1 MIKIAKRAY
10 YDDKFEQSKND
21 LKATWKLINEV
32 IKKKGIKRT
41 LPTTFNMNG
50 RIISDP
56 AEIANGFC
64 NYFTNVGSTLASTIQ
79 TTTSA
84 FQSFLGPT
92 NNQTIFLRP
101 TSIAELQ
108 EICRSFDSRKAP
120 GCDKI
125 PMHLIKNS
133 FEFII
138 VPLMNIIN
146 ISLEMGV
153 FPEKLKLAKI
163 IPIFKAGDSGLYK
176 NYRPISLLSNFSKF
190 FEKVMHNRLLE
201 FAQ

>member
-21 LKATWKLINEV
+21 LKAAWKLINEV
-32 IKKKGIKRT
+32 INKKGNKRS

-64 NYFTNVGSTLASTIQ
+64 NYFTNVGSTLGSTIQ

-120 GCDKI
+120 GYDKI
-125 PMHLIKNS
+125 PMHLIKILLN
-133 FEFII
+133 
-138 VPLMNIIN
+138 L
-146 ISLEMGV
+146 L
-153 FPEKLKLAKI
+153 
-163 IPIFKAGDSGLYK
+163 LY
-176 NYRPISLLSNFSKF
+176 
-190 FEKVMHNRLLE
+190 H
-201 FAQ
+201 

>member
-21 LKATWKLINEV
+21 LKATWKLINED
-32 IKKKGIKRT
+32 INKKCIKRS

-92 NNQTIFLRP
+92 NNQTIFLGP

-108 EICRSFDSRKAP
+108 DP
-120 GCDKI
+120 
-125 PMHLIKNS
+125 
-133 FEFII
+133 
-138 VPLMNIIN
+138 
-146 ISLEMGV
+146 
-153 FPEKLKLAKI
+153 
-163 IPIFKAGDSGLYK
+163 
-176 NYRPISLLSNFSKF
+176 NYRTLITGLSTLEKHLVVIKFLCILSKILLN
-190 FEKVMHNRLLE
+190 LLLYH
-201 FAQ
+201 